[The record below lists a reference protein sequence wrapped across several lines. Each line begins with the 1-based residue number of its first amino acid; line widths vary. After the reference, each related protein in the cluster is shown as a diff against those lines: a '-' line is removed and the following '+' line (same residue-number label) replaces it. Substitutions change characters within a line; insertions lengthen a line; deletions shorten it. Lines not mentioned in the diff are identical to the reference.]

1 MVILGE
7 VLALFSAKKGESGLP
22 RPRRESLI
30 LTSGYGIEGD
40 KFAGKKLNQSVMVVG
55 SKSYDLAKEQEIEL
69 ELGSLG
75 ENILFD
81 FDPHE
86 FATGT
91 ELKIGESAIIRI
103 TKNCT
108 ICKHLA
114 IFDDRLPKLL
124 EFHRGLYCKIIKSGE
139 IKEGDVVSLARS

>member
-1 MVILGE
+1 MIILGE
-7 VLALFSAKKGESGLP
+7 VLGLFSAKEGESGLP
-22 RPRRESLI
+22 RPKRDSLF
-30 LTSGYGIEGD
+30 LKAGYGIEGD

-55 SKSYDLAKEQEIEL
+55 TKAYNLAKDEGILL
-69 ELGSLG
+69 EYGSLG

-86 FATGT
+86 FAAGT
-91 ELKIGESAIIRI
+91 EFKIGDSAIIKI

-114 IFDDRLPKLL
+114 VFDKKLPKLL
-124 EFHRGLYCKIIKSGE
+124 EFHRGVYCKITQSGK
-139 IKEGDVVSLARS
+139 IRVGDMVTLK